1 MLVEEHR
8 QEDKRNLGE
17 ILLEQLGLRVPG
29 VRLKVGVAL
38 EEEKNKLNQ
47 VVLKRVKVK
56 KEFKS

>member
-29 VRLKVGVAL
+29 VRLEVEVML
-38 EEEKNKLNQ
+38 EEDQDQLNH
-47 VVLKRVKVK
+47 VVLK
-56 KEFKS
+56 S